1 MGSEDLARFA
11 RLDLILVAARLNES
25 SLRQL
30 GDLQAEIMAV
40 VWKLEQAT
48 VDEVRTQQPARR
60 RSAYTTLQ
68 TVMNRLVDRGLLKR
82 QRRGRAFVYSAQY
95 DESEY
100 LALSIR
106 ERLSDASPQAR
117 RAALVSLVDG
127 LRGEDLDELARL
139 AARVRRA
146 RKS

>member
-1 MGSEDLARFA
+1 MRISHSRPA
-11 RLDLILVAARLNES
+11 RLDTPVAARLNES

-30 GDLQAEIMAV
+30 GGLQAEIMAV

-48 VDEVRTQQPARR
+48 VEEVRTQQPARR

-68 TVMNRLVDRGLLKR
+68 TVMNRLVDKGLLKR
-82 QRRGRAFVYSAQY
+82 QRRGRAFVYSARY

-117 RAALVSLVDG
+117 RDALVSLVDG
-127 LRGEDLDELARL
+127 LQGEDLDELARL

>member
-1 MGSEDLARFA
+1 MTVLWRRGE
-11 RLDLILVAARLNES
+11 
-25 SLRQL
+25 
-30 GDLQAEIMAV
+30 
-40 VWKLEQAT
+40 AT
-48 VDEVRTQQPARR
+48 VEEVRAKQPARR
-60 RSAYTTLQ
+60 RSAYTTVQ
-68 TVMNRLVDRGLLKR
+68 TVMNRLVDRGLLTR
-82 QRRGRAFVYSAQY
+82 RRRGRAFVYTARY

-100 LALSIR
+100 LALTIR

-127 LRGEDLDELARL
+127 LRGEDLNELARL

>member
-1 MGSEDLARFA
+1 
-11 RLDLILVAARLNES
+11 
-25 SLRQL
+25 
-30 GDLQAEIMAV
+30 MAV
-40 VWKLEQAT
+40 LWKLEQAT
-48 VDEVRTQQPARR
+48 VEDVRAQQPARR

-68 TVMNRLVDRGLLKR
+68 TVMNRLVDRGLLTR
-82 QRRGRAFVYSAQY
+82 RRRGRAFVYSARY

-100 LALSIR
+100 LALGIR

-127 LRGEDLDELARL
+127 LQGEDLDELARL